1 MEKMVNRSHVLVV
14 PLPGAGHINPMLQF
28 SRRLVS
34 KGLKVTFVIT
44 EFISKSRQLGSSIG
58 SIQLDTISDG
68 YDDGFNQAGSREP
81 YLSSLHDVG
90 PKTLSDLIKRY
101 QTSSIPIH
109 AVIYEPFLAW
119 ALDVAKDFG
128 LFAAA
133 FFTHACAVDYIFYN
147 VYHEVLKM
155 PVSSTPVLIE
165 GLPLLLELQDLPTF
179 VVLPDSYPANVKMIM
194 SQFANLDKADWILI
208 NTFYKLECEVGN
220 FVPHNWTLQLFVLP
234 FQFLGKSHSFSISI
248 PNQLISSIPSQSY
261 LRQFVPPFKNCNV
274 LFSFV
279 SFGYWRRQIY
289 IV

>member
-1 MEKMVNRSHVLVV
+1 MSPTERVREMEKMVNR
-14 PLPGAGHINPMLQF
+14 
-28 SRRLVS
+28 
-34 KGLKVTFVIT
+34 LKVTFVIT
-44 EFISKSRQLGSSIG
+44 KFISKSRQLGSSIG
-58 SIQLDTISDG
+58 PIQLDTISDG

-90 PKTLSDLIKRY
+90 PKTLSDLINRY
-101 QTSSIPIH
+101 QTSSSPIQ

-155 PVSSTPVLIE
+155 PVSSTLVLIE

-179 VVLPDSYPANVKMIM
+179 FVLPDSYPANVKMTM

-208 NTFYKLECEVGN
+208 NTFYKLELYVIVDNVE
-220 FVPHNWTLQLFVLP
+220 
-234 FQFLGKSHSFSISI
+234 
-248 PNQLISSIPSQSY
+248 SS
-261 LRQFVPPFKNCNV
+261 
-274 LFSFV
+274 
-279 SFGYWRRQIY
+279 
-289 IV
+289 